1 MHNLQHSSSP
11 RSRANAMT
19 PNRSISADGV
29 CSSSRLFPFTP
40 AQIFAAFANA
50 ERLATWWGPDG
61 FSNTFEIFEF
71 KAQGRWKFVMHGPDG
86 KDYPNDCVFLEASQ
100 QKIIIR
106 HVSPPNFTLTIT
118 LEEADGQTNLD
129 WHQAFDDPRV
139 AASLAHIIVPA
150 NEQNL
155 NRLHAVLLAAED

>member
-1 MHNLQHSSSP
+1 MNSQ
-11 RSRANAMT
+11 
-19 PNRSISADGV
+19 PNADGV
-29 CSSSRLFPFTP
+29 FATSRQFPFAP

-50 ERLATWWGPDG
+50 DQLATWWGPDG
-61 FSNTFEIFEF
+61 FSNSLEVFEF
-71 KAQGRWKFVMHGPDG
+71 KPQGRWKFVMHGPDG
-86 KDYPNDCVFLEASQ
+86 KDYPNESVFLETSSQ
-100 QKIIIR
+100 RIVIR

-118 LEEADGQTNLD
+118 MSEADGQTNLE

-155 NRLHAVLLAAED
+155 NRLHKAVLAAAT